1 MSVSESV
8 SDIFGL
14 QPSSVAWSL
23 RACYNYAVIVYIV
36 LLCLFVVIL
45 YIFLQLPDEE
55 GRLLI
60 MHGTMDEN
68 VHFMQVD

>member
-1 MSVSESV
+1 MSDS
-8 SDIFGL
+8 FGL

-23 RACYNYAVIVYIV
+23 QACYNYAVIVYIV